1 MAVQGD
7 MLSAQYRL
15 VGRIGSACSLNELRV
30 WDELRA
36 DLDSSEGVQIKV
48 IRAFEALKS
57 FP

>member
-1 MAVQGD
+1 MTVQRD

-15 VGRIGSACSLNELRV
+15 VGRIGSAWSLNELRV

-36 DLDSSEGVQIKV
+36 DLDSSEGVQNKAKG
-48 IRAFEALKS
+48 AFEALEF